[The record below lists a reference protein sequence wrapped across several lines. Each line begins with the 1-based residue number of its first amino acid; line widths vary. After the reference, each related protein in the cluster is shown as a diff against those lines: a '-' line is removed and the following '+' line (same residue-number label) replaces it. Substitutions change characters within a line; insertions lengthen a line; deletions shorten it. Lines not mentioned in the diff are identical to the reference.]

1 MTTFN
6 KDLSPIDQARIILR
20 NYDKVVAERDELKKE
35 NERLNMLVE
44 QKDVLYRNML
54 ERMEAKNKQ
63 SAIEGEYKHLKKQ
76 YDNLNEENEKL
87 KGARLTTFHSK
98 KHTNMNK
105 KTIKQ
110 KLRNLKLKA
119 TALWWFLTRKNYYLL
134 TYNKGCKSR
143 SLESYNIDILS
154 FIDQVQRWHN
164 MLTAHD
170 ILVTLDE
177 SRKFGIEDIFVR
189 TKINELIERIKKQD
203 RVYLDSETK

>member
-1 MTTFN
+1 
-6 KDLSPIDQARIILR
+6 
-20 NYDKVVAERDELKKE
+20 
-35 NERLNMLVE
+35 
-44 QKDVLYRNML
+44 
-54 ERMEAKNKQ
+54 
-63 SAIEGEYKHLKKQ
+63 
-76 YDNLNEENEKL
+76 
-87 KGARLTTFHSK
+87 
-98 KHTNMNK
+98 MNK

-134 TYNKGCKSR
+134 TYNRCKSH

-203 RVYLDSETK
+203 RVYLDSEMK

>member
-1 MTTFN
+1 
-6 KDLSPIDQARIILR
+6 
-20 NYDKVVAERDELKKE
+20 
-35 NERLNMLVE
+35 
-44 QKDVLYRNML
+44 
-54 ERMEAKNKQ
+54 
-63 SAIEGEYKHLKKQ
+63 
-76 YDNLNEENEKL
+76 
-87 KGARLTTFHSK
+87 
-98 KHTNMNK
+98 MNK

-189 TKINELIERIKKQD
+189 TKINELIEKIKKQD
-203 RVYLDSETK
+203 RVYLDSEIK